1 MTETKTQPLT
11 QRLMKRVFSL
21 NTLTIFGAIVASLLI
36 GALIVVIFD
45 PEVQAAFSSGNYSAM
60 WAESVN
66 SFTGFFTSLF
76 RGAIYDYNAKN
87 GIRAI
92 KPLMDTLTRSVPL
105 IIAGLA
111 ITVAFRAGLFNIGVQ
126 GQLTMG
132 AIFATV
138 TGLHLQLPTGLHLLV
153 AVLAAILGGLLW
165 GWIPGFLKAKLG
177 ANEVIVT
184 IMMNAVTIQLLA
196 FLLRQEFL
204 TQGGT
209 QGKSAMVPATA
220 VYPRPFGDLLRL
232 DISILVALLAVV
244 FVWWLLE
251 RSTFGFELR
260 AVGANPDA
268 ARAAGMSVPRV
279 IMLTMMISG
288 ALAGL
293 AGTAPVLGT
302 ERFLANSSAGSFG
315 FDAITVSLLGKATP
329 VGTLLAGILFGAL
342 AAGSSTMQASAKIP
356 VDIVQIT
363 QAVIVLLIAA
373 SEAFRYYQAKRK
385 VAEVATA
392 NTAKGANK

>member
-1 MTETKTQPLT
+1 MTETKKQPLA
-11 QRLMKRVFSL
+11 QKILKRVCGL
-21 NTLTIFGAIVASLLI
+21 GTLTIIGAIIASLLI

-45 PEVQAAFSSGNYSAM
+45 PEVQATFRAGDYSGM
-60 WAESVN
+60 WAEAGK
-66 SFTGFFTSLF
+66 SFQGFFTSLF

-132 AIFATV
+132 AIFATI
-138 TGLHLQLPTGLHLLV
+138 TGLHLQLPTGIHLLV
-153 AVLAAILGGLLW
+153 AVLAAIIGGLLW

-209 QGKSAMVPATA
+209 QGKSAIVPGSA

-232 DISILVALLAVV
+232 DISILVAVAAVV

-251 RSTFGFELR
+251 RSTLGFELR

-268 ARAAGMSVPRV
+268 ARTAGMSVPRV

-293 AGTAPVLGT
+293 AGTAPILGT
-302 ERFLANSSAGSFG
+302 ERFLTNSSAGSFG
-315 FDAITVSLLGKATP
+315 FDAITVALLGKATP
-329 VGTLLAGILFGAL
+329 GGTLLAGILFGAL
-342 AAGSSTMQASAKIP
+342 AAGSSTMQAAAKIP

-363 QAVIVLLIAA
+363 QAIIVLLIAA
-373 SEAFRYYQAKRK
+373 SEAIRYYQSKRK
-385 VAEVATA
+385 VAEAATA
-392 NTAKGANK
+392 NTVKGADK